1 METLIIIEPTIVS
14 QHPRYFKVRSLIVS
28 IVFFELGGA
37 YNHVMNTTLHS
48 PFCNKVTGVK
58 PE

>member
-1 METLIIIEPTIVS
+1 MIIIEPTIVS

-28 IVFFELGGA
+28 IVFFELGDA